1 MTKFSK
7 KNKIFNKNHTR
18 KCKTTIRDIT
28 FDILR
33 NLGITII
40 CGNPGSTEETML
52 MNFPKDFLYIMAL
65 QEASVVGI
73 ADGISQS
80 IRRPVIVNLHTGVGI
95 GNGMGNILTAFQNK
109 TPLILTSGNQTRD
122 MLLIEPLLTNIQPTL
137 LALPWVKWAYEPC
150 RSDDVPG
157 AFMRAYAKSIQE
169 PQGPVYLSIPLD
181 DWNKTSS
188 SKIQI
193 RNICERIAPDPKV
206 ILEFADKINNSKNPV
221 LIYGSDIARNS
232 AWYDGIE
239 FAEKINA
246 PVWSGPFNERTPFPE
261 THHLYQGNL
270 KSSIKQLYDQI
281 KGHDLIVV
289 IGAPVFRYYPYIAG
303 DYIAKNVQLLL
314 VSDDTEVIAKA
325 PVGDS
330 ILSNSK
336 LFFEEIINKIHEKE
350 RNNKKISL
358 VRPQLSKQNL
368 DSKPYLPETV
378 LHVIKNNLPEEYIL
392 TEECPSI
399 VSNMHDIIKIDKPD
413 TFYTFAS
420 GGLGWTMPASI
431 GLAIGEKLQKK
442 YRPVFCLIG
451 DGSFQYS
458 IQSLFT
464 GVQHKAHVIFIV
476 FQNYEYGILKEFAIL
491 EKTPNV
497 PGLDLPGID
506 IVSLAK
512 GYGAN
517 SVFIDNISDF
527 SKEIKKALLLKNISV
542 IVLHT
547 RKVKGGLLV

>member
-1 MTKFSK
+1 
-7 KNKIFNKNHTR
+7 
-18 KCKTTIRDIT
+18 
-28 FDILR
+28 
-33 NLGITII
+33 
-40 CGNPGSTEETML
+40 
-52 MNFPKDFLYIMAL
+52 
-65 QEASVVGI
+65 
-73 ADGISQS
+73 
-80 IRRPVIVNLHTGVGI
+80 
-95 GNGMGNILTAFQNK
+95 
-109 TPLILTSGNQTRD
+109 
-122 MLLIEPLLTNIQPTL
+122 
-137 LALPWVKWAYEPC
+137 
-150 RSDDVPG
+150 
-157 AFMRAYAKSIQE
+157 MRQ
-169 PQGPVYLSIPLD
+169 
-181 DWNKTSS
+181 
-188 SKIQI
+188 
-193 RNICERIAPDPKV
+193 
-206 ILEFADKINNSKNPV
+206 
-221 LIYGSDIARNS
+221 
-232 AWYDGIE
+232 
-239 FAEKINA
+239 
-246 PVWSGPFNERTPFPE
+246 
-261 THHLYQGNL
+261 
-270 KSSIKQLYDQI
+270 
-281 KGHDLIVV
+281 
-289 IGAPVFRYYPYIAG
+289 
-303 DYIAKNVQLLL
+303 
-314 VSDDTEVIAKA
+314 
-325 PVGDS
+325 
-330 ILSNSK
+330 
-336 LFFEEIINKIHEKE
+336 
-350 RNNKKISL
+350 
-358 VRPQLSKQNL
+358 QLSKQNL

-399 VSNMHDIIKIDKPD
+399 VSNIHDIIKIDKPD